1 MFSMTDEQFNE
12 VKAAKATLINLGYTY
27 HGGEMWKPPLG
38 QPPAYITWEGEGHP
52 PVGALVKYRF
62 SDAERW
68 RYGKVK
74 YITTRNAVLSDE
86 TGRDKW
92 VECLDV
98 YFRPYL
104 SHWLEIGDD
113 GRICLMSEGLRIPSY
128 SPSHDDI
135 FSNFWALKDN

>member
-86 TGRDKW
+86 TGRAGGKAAAGRRAT
-92 VECLDV
+92 ER
-98 YFRPYL
+98 YHKHRP
-104 SHWLEIGDD
+104 EVDA
-113 GRICLMSEGLRIPSY
+113 RIPAALGGVLVRRP
-128 SPSHDDI
+128 SPVGR
-135 FSNFWALKDN
+135 